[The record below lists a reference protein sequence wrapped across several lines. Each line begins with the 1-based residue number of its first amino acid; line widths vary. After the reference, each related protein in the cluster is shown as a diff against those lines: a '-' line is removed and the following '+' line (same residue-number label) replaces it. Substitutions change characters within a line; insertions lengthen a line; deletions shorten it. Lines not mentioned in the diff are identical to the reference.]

1 MEQIKDGPLF
11 VGKTASIV
19 DIVKEINRALNE
31 NRIEE
36 YKVPQNRELIAQELL
51 LFENSGSDDLEDF
64 TDSQFSQSRVTI
76 KAPWLDAI
84 MYGGFADMVEKRYTE
99 TLGDDA
105 KVTVTGMV
113 ALLGRTISA
122 AIFSAALS
130 YSIAGVVITFM
141 MILLIGRVKTGILS
155 MIPNLLPII
164 LAIGVMGAFSW
175 PMDMFTMLIGS
186 IAIGLAVDDTIHFM
200 HNFHR
205 YFHETKD
212 AAESVRRTL
221 LTTGRAMLATT
232 VVLATGFFIYLF
244 SYMENIFRFG
254 LLTGFAILMALVAD
268 FFLAPAMMTL
278 IARRRA
284 SDI

>member
-1 MEQIKDGPLF
+1 
-11 VGKTASIV
+11 
-19 DIVKEINRALNE
+19 
-31 NRIEE
+31 
-36 YKVPQNRELIAQELL
+36 
-51 LFENSGSDDLEDF
+51 
-64 TDSQFSQSRVTI
+64 
-76 KAPWLDAI
+76 
-84 MYGGFADMVEKRYTE
+84 
-99 TLGDDA
+99 
-105 KVTVTGMV
+105 
-113 ALLGRTISA
+113 
-122 AIFSAALS
+122 
-130 YSIAGVVITFM
+130 
-141 MILLIGRVKTGILS
+141 
-155 MIPNLLPII
+155 MIPNLLPIL

-175 PMDMFTMLIGS
+175 PLDMFTMLIGS

-278 IARRRA
+278 IARRERA
-284 SDI
+284 MSSQRIKLWYEGRIKNEKVYLLI